1 MDADILNGEGSA
13 RTAIQVVVRL
23 RPLIARE
30 LRNGSAIAWKWNER
44 TVELRDDAVVEQSYA
59 AAQGRQTHSFTFDRV
74 FAPAALTRALYD
86 AALVDTVT
94 SVMDGFHASVFCY
107 GQTSSGKTHTV
118 QGSDG
123 IDHLASRGRQLDAG
137 VGIDAAWDA
146 GLIELSLRSIFDY
159 IASHQEREF
168 LLRVSYLEVYN
179 EQVNDLLVPS
189 STNLQLFDDTRRG
202 CVINGLLE
210 EVVASRSR
218 IVELIAAGEAHR
230 HVGQTDF
237 NLKSSRSHTI
247 FRMVVESKLKRTAP
261 RRADEPR
268 PAVRVSTLCLTDLA
282 GSESLRGSKALG
294 DTASGFVDLADSS
307 YRKARQREGAFINK
321 SLLTLSHV
329 ICMLSDLELE
339 RARRTRA
346 GDAPLLDVGHLPLRN
361 SKLTRILSSS
371 LQGNARVA
379 IVANCS
385 PATGNMDETI
395 STLKFASRAKRIKNT
410 ARVNEVLDNK
420 ALLAR
425 YKLEIRQLRSKLSHF
440 ESGAATAPRAGVSIP
455 ANTAVIVEHRAQAE
469 AEQRQLEHMIDR
481 LNAVILNSAAM
492 CGDGSDV
499 AAVPPATP
507 GTKGAEAGGS
517 FGEEGEEES
526 RQAESR
532 AEAGSPTSHSWD
544 GLGLGGPRLV
554 SPSKS
559 GRDDD
564 STSDREELGMNAQR
578 ELGRIK
584 EQLSLLLHRRRKHV
598 EAATATSPTK
608 SKSKSKKKKK
618 KKKDEKRS
626 ASSERDASSASVPG
640 SSASESASA
649 PATPPT
655 AMQQTIDEL
664 ERRCEKDRLSYTMS
678 RADNQFLQSQLDER
692 DRLLDTCADVIEQL
706 MQKQGGLEQEN
717 ERLRFILSSREAEV
731 AALKGT
737 TLEDEEF

>member
-1 MDADILNGEGSA
+1 MMGLSFDDELDHGAHLDN
-13 RTAIQVVVRL
+13 IQVVVRL

-30 LRNGSAIAWKWNER
+30 LRNGSTNAWKWNET
-44 TVELRDDAVVEQSYA
+44 TVALKEDAQVEQSYA
-59 AAQGRQTHSFTFDRV
+59 ASQGRQTSEFNFDRV
-74 FAPAALTRALYD
+74 FAPASMTRELYD

-118 QGSDG
+118 QGRDG
-123 IDHLASRGRQLDAG
+123 IDRLAARGGELDSG
-137 VGIDAAWDA
+137 GTGGDLAADP
-146 GLIELSLRSIFDY
+146 GLIELALRSVFGY
-159 IASHQEREF
+159 IAEHQEREF

-202 CVINGLLE
+202 CVIPGLLE

-247 FRMVVESKLKRTAP
+247 FRMVVESKLKSARRRT
-261 RRADEPR
+261 ADEPR
-268 PAVRVSTLCLTDLA
+268 PPVRVSTLCLTDLA
-282 GSESLRGSKALG
+282 GSESLRGSKPLG
-294 DTASGFVDLADSS
+294 DRAGFADLADTT

-339 RARRTRA
+339 RSRKAARRANRA
-346 GDAPLLDVGHLPLRN
+346 GGAPPMTPVQAGHLPLRN
-361 SKLTRILSSS
+361 SKLTRILSAS

-385 PATGNMDETI
+385 PASGNVEETI
-395 STLKFASRAKRIKNT
+395 STLKFASRAKRIKST

-425 YKLEIRQLRSKLSHF
+425 YKLEIRQLRSRLLRF
-440 ESGAATAPRAGVSIP
+440 EGGGGGAAAAPAPGRGPPGGGGASARGALID
-455 ANTAVIVEHRAQAE
+455 RAQAE

-481 LNAVILNSAAM
+481 LNAVILNTRTAQTSSTFATSND
-492 CGDGSDV
+492 DGATSPSHAWDNGEFGGGMRSSSIGGG
-499 AAVPPATP
+499 AV
-507 GTKGAEAGGS
+507 
-517 FGEEGEEES
+517 
-526 RQAESR
+526 
-532 AEAGSPTSHSWD
+532 
-544 GLGLGGPRLV
+544 V
-554 SPSKS
+554 SPSKAAVLRRERE
-559 GRDDD
+559 GAGEGGAGAGAEGE
-564 STSDREELGMNAQR
+564 DREALALNAQR
-578 ELGRIK
+578 ELSRIK
-584 EQLSLLLHRRRKHV
+584 EQLSVLLHRRREHV
-598 EAATATSPTK
+598 AAASA
-608 SKSKSKKKKK
+608 
-618 KKKDEKRS
+618 S
-626 ASSERDASSASVPG
+626 ASSALSLGSPARSAERPSSSAVQG
-640 SSASESASA
+640 
-649 PATPPT
+649 
-655 AMQQTIDEL
+655 TILEL
-664 ERRCEKDRLSYTMS
+664 EKRCETQRLSNTVS
-678 RADNQFLQSQLDER
+678 RADNKFLQSQLDER

-706 MQKQGGLEQEN
+706 MQKQGGLEEEN
-717 ERLRFILSSREAEV
+717 TRLKKILVSREAEV